1 MNSVEEE
8 YMKQCREC
16 GTLSPDDTVF
26 CYICGT
32 KFPELPE
39 TVKKAQLVDARK
51 RLILVLMAIIAKKK

>member
-1 MNSVEEE
+1 
-8 YMKQCREC
+8 MKQCREC

-39 TVKKAQLVDARK
+39 TVKKAQLADARK
-51 RLILVLMAIIAKKK
+51 RLFLVLMAIIAKKK

>member
-1 MNSVEEE
+1 
-8 YMKQCREC
+8 MKQCREY

-39 TVKKAQLVDARK
+39 EVKRAHLEEARK
-51 RLILVLMAIIAKKK
+51 KLIFFRGC